1 VLKEYDQLNPNLRV
15 VKHTLPPS
23 TFSKVFITSKTLLLI
38 SSFERPAEAAYP
50 LADNVSAGRA
60 KERVG
65 RIRGAEATRKE
76 GAALAIAVR
85 NIVIVVYVWVY
96 GCMGCI

>member
-1 VLKEYDQLNPNLRV
+1 
-15 VKHTLPPS
+15 LPPS

-65 RIRGAEATRKE
+65 WIRGAEATRKE

-85 NIVIVVYVWVY
+85 NIVYMDVWMY
-96 GCMGCI
+96 GMGYMYMMSDEQTVIGRKGEWR

>member
-1 VLKEYDQLNPNLRV
+1 MISYTPTLRR
-15 VKHTLPPS
+15 KRPTLPPS

-38 SSFERPAEAAYP
+38 SSLERPAEAAYP

-60 KERVG
+60 KESVG

-85 NIVIVVYVWVY
+85 NIVVVVYV
-96 GCMGCI
+96 CILWICIG